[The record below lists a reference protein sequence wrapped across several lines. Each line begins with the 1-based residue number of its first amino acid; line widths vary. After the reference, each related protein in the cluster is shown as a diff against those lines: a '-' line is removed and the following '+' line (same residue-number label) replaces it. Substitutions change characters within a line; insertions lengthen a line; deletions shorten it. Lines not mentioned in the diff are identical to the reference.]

1 VADRVGPRTILLL
14 GAVCGGGTMLLL
26 SFQDAH
32 LWRLYLAYALLGTFG
47 SSGVGY
53 TKIIGTLFSKH
64 RGKAL
69 AIFGAESTVALA
81 TLPLLT
87 NYLNTHF
94 GWRGTYLVFGVI
106 MLALSPMIFFVI
118 RGPGLSEP
126 THGKAGARVPAPV
139 LTAAPAA
146 AAAAAEPATPVAPVA
161 LEGLTPAEIR
171 RDRAFWLI
179 VLAAVLGGGF
189 YAGLNA
195 HIVAAITDKGF
206 TATVAA
212 QALSASTLVGLV
224 GTLAGGFAVD
234 HFRTAR
240 IMAVFGLMSAAG
252 GLLFAFASS
261 TWGGLG
267 LLITAMAIQGTA
279 FAAMR
284 PGATYVQ
291 TRFVGLRSFGEA
303 NAIQIVFQ
311 GIAMGITPPLFGM
324 IYERAGSYAPV
335 YWMVIG
341 GAVAGALL
349 YLVMGPYRYRADIGV
364 ARPRTAAATTPAR

>member
-1 VADRVGPRTILLL
+1 
-14 GAVCGGGTMLLL
+14 MLL
-26 SFQDAH
+26 
-32 LWRLYLAYALLGTFG
+32 
-47 SSGVGY
+47 
-53 TKIIGTLFSKH
+53 
-64 RGKAL
+64 
-69 AIFGAESTVALA
+69 
-81 TLPLLT
+81 
-87 NYLNTHF
+87 
-94 GWRGTYLVFGVI
+94 
-106 MLALSPMIFFVI
+106 LSPMIFFVI

-126 THGKAGARVPAPV
+126 TQGKAKA
-139 LTAAPAA
+139 AAP
-146 AAAAAEPATPVAPVA
+146 T
-161 LEGLTPAEIR
+161 LEGLTPPEIR

-234 HFRTAR
+234 HFRTPR

-252 GLLFAFASS
+252 GLLFALASS
-261 TWGGLG
+261 AWGGLG
-267 LLITAMAIQGTA
+267 LLVTAMAIQGTA

-335 YWMVIG
+335 YWMVVG

-349 YLVMGPYRYRADIGV
+349 YLVMGPYRYRADIGA
-364 ARPRTAAATTPAR
+364 ARPRIAPAADTTR